1 MVIDT
6 SAALAILLDEPE
18 HDRLT
23 ESIARDATRL
33 ISSVSR
39 LETGIVIESRRGAG
53 GRKDFEAML
62 QAAGIQEADFTAAQ
76 ASLALEAWRRYGKG
90 NHPARLNFGDCCVY
104 ALCKATGESLLFKGD
119 DFSKTDLKIVGA

>member
-6 SAALAILLDEPE
+6 SAALAILFDEPE
-18 HDRLT
+18 HDRLA
-23 ESIARDATRL
+23 ELIAEDATRL
-33 ISSVSR
+33 MSAASR
-39 LETGIVIESRRGAG
+39 VETGIVIESRRGAG

-62 QAAGIQEADFTAAQ
+62 HAAGIQEVDFTAAH
-76 ASLALEAWRRYGKG
+76 AKLALDAWRRYGKG

-104 ALCKATGESLLFKGD
+104 ALCKATGEPLLFKGD